1 MVEEEI
7 SIFSRLRKPPS
18 QTSSEKQKSVV
29 VSKASICLICLGFQ
43 IDTQKEWVGGSG
55 SALPDCEKSSGQDSP
70 TKATWQQAWALALP
84 VEVALPAPWT
94 KAVFVFLVCFEGRKR
109 Y

>member
-1 MVEEEI
+1 MEEEI
-7 SIFSRLRKPPS
+7 SIFSILRKPLS
-18 QTSSEKQKSVV
+18 QTCSEKQKSVV

-43 IDTQKEWVGGSG
+43 FDTQKELVGGSG

-70 TKATWQQAWALALP
+70 RKATWQHVWALALP
-84 VEVALPAPWT
+84 VEVALPAPWA
-94 KAVFVFLVCFEGRKR
+94 KAVFVFFVCFEGRER